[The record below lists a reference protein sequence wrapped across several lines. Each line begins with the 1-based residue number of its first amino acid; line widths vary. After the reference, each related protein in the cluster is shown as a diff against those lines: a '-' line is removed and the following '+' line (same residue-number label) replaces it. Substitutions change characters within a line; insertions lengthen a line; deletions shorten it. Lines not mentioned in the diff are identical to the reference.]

1 MGKRE
6 IIADFEII
14 TPMFLGEADQCAV
27 SIRPQS
33 IKGELAFW
41 WRALHYAEYVD
52 KSLKDNSDPLA
63 AMHRDE
69 QLLFGSTGGQAAFLL
84 SVTHGDL
91 TKLNKSAML
100 PGANAGCRYLGYGVM
115 ETNGNLIRSCFKQ
128 GETFSIGILLRPQ
141 FFKDKDGHP
150 IDRQEL
156 IAGLIKSLKI
166 MGLLGGLGSRK
177 RRGYGSIAMTK
188 MTVEGLEEG
197 EPFDAPTD
205 CASYTNLLKNL
216 IGTTAQGGTS
226 FPLSAFAKE
235 TELRIWSKSEASA
248 MAALEAI
255 GAEFQHYRGW
265 GHDTPPKV
273 AGKPSRKNFEGDH
286 DWFKSG
292 RWATRTGDTIPE
304 RAVFGLPHNYSSR
317 TPVMKLNVEPSGD
330 FGRRASPLL
339 FHIHKL
345 GDNYRPVATYFDTQF
360 LPDSAIKLTDVTD
373 RDKRRHVVIAA
384 KLSFDPKPAV
394 VIPDVVRNFLDGGN
408 RSTTAAGTA
417 NPALFTKVLP

>member
-128 GETFSIGILLRPQ
+128 GKTFSIGILLRPQ

-255 GAEFQHYRGW
+255 GAEFK
-265 GHDTPPKV
+265 DE
-273 AGKPSRKNFEGDH
+273 GKPIRKEIQT
-286 DWFKSG
+286 
-292 RWATRTGDTIPE
+292 AT
-304 RAVFGLPHNYSSR
+304 
-317 TPVMKLNVEPSGD
+317 LNNE
-330 FGRRASPLL
+330 RRASPLL
-339 FHIHKL
+339 FHVHKFEER
-345 GDNYRPVATYFDTQF
+345 DYHAVATYFSTLF
-360 LPDSAIKLTDVTD
+360 LFNSTAQTP
-373 RDKRRHVVIAA
+373 
-384 KLSFDPKPAV
+384 DPKTV
-394 VIPDVVRNFLDGGN
+394 STFLDN
-408 RSTTAAGTA
+408 KF
-417 NPALFTKVLP
+417 LTKVLP